1 MAKQV
6 ATVLGDSEFDYITK
20 AREKAGL
27 SMYTF
32 VKNAIMLAAERELTD
47 TSAPSPIIEQMIEA
61 LGERKRYIY
70 QIGPYSDD
78 NHRDWLA
85 GRFTQATKRE
95 VREAVAQWR
104 GAGGKT

>member
-6 ATVLGDSEFDYITK
+6 ATMLGDQEFDYISK

-32 VKNAIMLAAERELTD
+32 VKNAIMLAAERELED
-47 TSAPSPIIEQMIEA
+47 TKAPSLVIEQMIEA

-85 GRFTQATKRE
+85 GRFTAATKRE
-95 VREAVAQWR
+95 IREA
-104 GAGGKT
+104 